1 MSADSTAEVAVEQA
15 PEETPEAVTDGGDA
29 TQAEEK
35 MEEST
40 AAPSEETTEGTTEA
54 ATEGSSEAKKETGMS
69 GTVAKHYNDL
79 REGTLF
85 DRARSRIYY
94 QRNFN
99 NWIKSMII
107 ANSLKAVDRK
117 KGCTV
122 LDLCCGKGG
131 DLLKWTKGNLKKL
144 VCADIAAVSVQ
155 QCQKRYRDMADRNR
169 RTGNAKTFAAEFIA
183 ADCAEV
189 LLSERYHDKDIVFDL
204 CSCQFSFHYSF
215 ETAARARTMLRNAC
229 ERLRP
234 GGYFVGTIPNGYEL
248 VSRLKASEDL
258 SFGNDVYKVTF
269 ENKDS
274 FPLYGC
280 KYDFHLEGVVDCPEF
295 LIYFPLLEEMAK
307 EFDMELVY
315 LKKFQEVY
323 EDNCGPTDNQ
333 ALMSKMQALEQYPP
347 EKGTPPASKKD
358 EDYSHAETRH
368 TEVMGMENEEK
379 KPTSIGTLSKSEWEA
394 SSLYCAFAFKK
405 AGDFEEEEEE
415 EEAPAEEEK
424 KEEEEKTEEVA
435 NGNGDEAAEA
445 EGEGGE
451 EGGAEAEA
459 EAEAEEGG
467 GEEEAQ

>member
-1 MSADSTAEVAVEQA
+1 MSAEVAEVAVEQA
-15 PEETPEAVTDGGDA
+15 PVETPEAVPDVAEAAQT
-29 TQAEEK
+29 EEK
-35 MEEST
+35 MEET
-40 AAPSEETTEGTTEA
+40 AAPATEET
-54 ATEGSSEAKKETGMS
+54 EAKKETGLS

-79 REGTLF
+79 REGSVF

-107 ANSLKAVDRK
+107 ANSLKAVHRK

-131 DLLKWTKGNLKKL
+131 DLLKWTKGHIKKL

-155 QCQKRYRDMADRNR
+155 QCQKRYNDMVERNR
-169 RTGNAKTFAAEFIA
+169 RSGNQKTFAAEFIS

-189 LLSERYHDKDIVFDL
+189 LLTERYQEKDMLFDL

-215 ETAARARTMLRNAC
+215 EAAARARTMLRNAC

-248 VSRLKASEDL
+248 VSRLKESDGL
-258 SFGNDVYKVTF
+258 TFGNEVYKVTF
-269 ENKDS
+269 ENKET

-295 LIYFPLLEEMAK
+295 MIYFPLLEEMAK

-315 LKKFQEVY
+315 LKKFQDIY
-323 EDNCGPTDNQ
+323 EENCESVDNQ
-333 ALMSKMQALEQYPP
+333 ALISKMQALEQFPP
-347 EKGTPPASKKD
+347 EKGTGTASKKED
-358 EDYSHAETRH
+358 DYSHAETRH
-368 TEVMGMENEEK
+368 TEVMGMENEDK

-415 EEAPAEEEK
+415 EEEAAPAAEEK

-435 NGNGDEAAEA
+435 NGNGEEAAAEVEGEAGEEAGAEGEAEA
-445 EGEGGE
+445 EGE
-451 EGGAEAEA
+451 
-459 EAEAEEGG
+459 
-467 GEEEAQ
+467 EEAQ